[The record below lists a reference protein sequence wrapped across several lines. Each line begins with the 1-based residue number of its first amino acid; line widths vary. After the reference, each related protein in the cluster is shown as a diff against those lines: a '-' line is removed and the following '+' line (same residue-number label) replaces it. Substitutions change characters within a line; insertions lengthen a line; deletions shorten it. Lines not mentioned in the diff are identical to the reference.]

1 MGVVRIGATRF
12 VLYKEH
18 AGIPLRRHER
28 KKRCAGSRS
37 VIYIYYTGFGN
48 SFLPP
53 PPPPH
58 ITPSPTPQ
66 HTTNVTFHTSISSPS
81 LSI

>member
-37 VIYIYYTGFGN
+37 VIYIYYTG
-48 SFLPP
+48 SA
-53 PPPPH
+53 
-58 ITPSPTPQ
+58 TPSFHLLLL
-66 HTTNVTFHTSISSPS
+66 HT
-81 LSI
+81 